1 MTARHSKQIV
11 RTLKKNGF
19 VVSEKHHHYYRY
31 ITLAGETV
39 DIKTYVS
46 HGVKDYGNQ
55 LLSDMAKQLKLT
67 KQELLELIDGEMSR
81 EEYEGIL
88 KVKGII

>member
-1 MTARHSKQIV
+1 
-11 RTLKKNGF
+11 
-19 VVSEKHHHYYRY
+19 
-31 ITLAGETV
+31 LAGEPV
-39 DIKTYVS
+39 DIKTYIS

-55 LLSDMAKQLKLT
+55 LLSDMARQVRLT
-67 KQELLELIDGEMSR
+67 KQELLELIDEKMTR